1 MLGIQSPN
9 PRIHQSINATFS
21 HEIFLTMQGLF
32 QSAIASSTDSQASQA
47 IFRGRKLI
55 IYQFDEVSR
64 CNSRLMLT
72 EYELSGLVRGLEV
85 LMAVG

>member
-9 PRIHQSINATFS
+9 PRIHQFINATFS
-21 HEIFLTMQGLF
+21 HEMFLTMQGLF

-85 LMAVG
+85 LMADG